1 MTLVAPDISDLPY
14 RDQVDEIAKS
24 MTSVLGELDEE
35 LAKAEGD
42 RSAEDLERFNRKFA
56 ELYTRA
62 NGLKAAG
69 AMEAVKAAARLVTPA
84 QEFTDSM
91 AELNAHA
98 SSSGIVNPNGRPMT
112 LGEAF
117 MKSPAMRDW
126 MKGKVNLEQ
135 MIPDGSGTSPQIV
148 VAGAIMAGAAYTHP
162 AAENFDGKAYG
173 YGADLDAKNVV
184 TTAVQS
190 GTRPLMPRSMFLPGF
205 MDLAPMKDDLFMRQ
219 ICTNISLGGAT
230 SWEYITIT
238 GRTNNAGVV
247 PEALTAEAV
256 GATSAHLTPSS
267 TVVNA
272 ILAGVK
278 PESSMQFSRVT
289 GRVETIAHYI
299 PVTRNAAMDA
309 VGIMQEINAFLVQ
322 GIREKEE
329 TEFLFGTGTTNPPR
343 LQGLLNTTN
352 PYGIQTLS
360 AGSNTDIDAVMLAI
374 AKVRK
379 EQYRPNWLVVNP
391 DDWFSSGFLLSKNGQ
406 GEYLLANPRST
417 ADQLNTLWGLQV
429 LVTQSLPAG
438 TMVVGDFR
446 QALIADR
453 MQTTLYVTDSH
464 NDLFVRNVLVVL
476 AEERVGFGCRA
487 PKAFC
492 QITP

>member
-1 MTLVAPDISDLPY
+1 MTMTEEPSALDLKT
-14 RDQVDEIAKS
+14 KS
-24 MTSVLGELDEE
+24 EALEKAMHDTQHELDSM
-35 LAKAEGD
+35 LAGGDYSTEDLDRTKRAFNVYTTKAEAL
-42 RSAEDLERFNRKFA
+42 RAE
-56 ELYTRA
+56 Y
-62 NGLKAAG
+62 GV
-69 AMEAVKAAARLVTPA
+69 EAFKAAARNMYPA
-84 QEFTDSM
+84 QEFVDGM
-91 AELNAHA
+91 AGLDAQAA
-98 SSSGIVNPNGRPMT
+98 SAGMAAVHRRPMS

-117 MKSPAMRDW
+117 IKSPAMQEW
-126 MKGKVNLEQ
+126 VNAKINLEQ
-135 MIPDGSGTSPQIV
+135 TIPDGSGTSPQIV
-148 VAGAIMAGAAYTHP
+148 VAAPIMGGAPYTHP
-162 AAENFDGKAYG
+162 DPGRFDGKALG
-173 YGADLDAKNVV
+173 FGKGLDAKNVV

-190 GTRPLMPRSMFLPGF
+190 GTRPLEPATMRLPGF
-205 MDLAPMKDDLFMRQ
+205 VDLAPMKDDLFMRQ

-247 PEALTAEAV
+247 PEALTSEAI
-256 GATSAHLTPSS
+256 GATSTHLVPGG

-278 PESSMQFSRVT
+278 PESSMQFNRVT

-329 TEFLFGTGTTNPPR
+329 AEFLFGTGTTNPPR
-343 LQGLLNTTN
+343 LQGLLNVTN

-360 AGSNTDIDAVMLAI
+360 AGANTDIDAVMLAI
-374 AKVRK
+374 AKIRK
-379 EQYRPNWLVVNP
+379 EQYRPNWLILNP
-391 DDWFSSGFLLSKNGQ
+391 DDFYSSGFLMAKDGDGN
-406 GEYLLANPRST
+406 YMLASPRAS
-417 ADQLNTLWGLQV
+417 ADQINSLWGLSI

-446 QALIADR
+446 QALVADR
-453 MQTTLYVTDSH
+453 MQTALYMTDSH

-476 AEERVGFGCRA
+476 AESRVGFGVRA
-487 PKAFC
+487 PRAFC

>member
-1 MTLVAPDISDLPY
+1 MTMTEEPSALDL
-14 RDQVDEIAKS
+14 RTKS
-24 MTSVLGELDEE
+24 EALEKAMHDTQRE
-35 LAKAEGD
+35 LADLLATETYA
-42 RSAEDLERFNRKFA
+42 AEDLERTKRAFNRYVTEAKGLEA
-56 ELYTRA
+56 EY
-62 NGLKAAG
+62 GF
-69 AMEAVKAAARLVTPA
+69 EAFKAAARNMYPA
-84 QEFTDSM
+84 QEFQDGM
-91 AELNAHA
+91 ASLDAKAAA
-98 SSSGIVNPNGRPMT
+98 SGMVNPNHRPMT

-117 MKSPAMRDW
+117 IKSPAMREW
-126 MKGKVNLEQ
+126 IGAKTNLEQ
-135 MIPDGSGTSPQIV
+135 SIPDGSGTSPQIV
-148 VAGAIMAGAAYTHP
+148 VAAPIMGNAVYAHP
-162 AAENFDGKAYG
+162 DPGKFDGKALG
-173 YGADLDAKNVV
+173 FGSGLDAKNVV
-184 TTAVQS
+184 TTSVQS
-190 GTRPLMPRSMFLPGF
+190 GTAPLQPAAMRLPGF
-205 MDLAPMKDDLFMRQ
+205 VDLAPMKDDLFMRQ

-247 PEALTAEAV
+247 PEALTAETI
-256 GATSAHLTPSS
+256 GSTSSHLVPGG

-278 PESSMQFSRVT
+278 PESSMQFNRVT

-329 TEFLFGTGTTNPPR
+329 AEFLFGTGTTNPPR
-343 LQGLLNTTN
+343 LQGLLNATN
-352 PYGIQTLS
+352 PYGVQTLS
-360 AGSNTDIDAVMLAI
+360 AGANTDIDAVMLGV

-379 EQYRPNWLVVNP
+379 EQYRPNWLIVNP
-391 DDWFSSGFLLSKNGQ
+391 DDWFSSGFLMAKDGDGN
-406 GEYLLANPRST
+406 YMLANPRAS
-417 ADQLNTLWGLQV
+417 ADQLNSIWGMSV

-453 MQTTLYVTDSH
+453 MQTAIYMTDSH